1 MSHCFRF
8 IILFAIIAASAASFP
23 SQERASGPEGAA
35 VKGSLAELRDKHR
48 LWLIVRRGKVLDA
61 RGAEA
66 SVISEAYRAGNERS
80 NFPRTYNMIARKLNK
95 YMKEH
100 GSLSAARNL
109 SDAEFILFFNVLEI
123 RRPLGT
129 PYAYGELFV
138 ILNVKTGPR
147 ILWKTRNA
155 GQFVDD
161 AVGDFISELKAVRG
175 EK

>member
-1 MSHCFRF
+1 MSRSFAL
-8 IILFAIIAASAASFP
+8 IILFVMVMASAAP
-23 SQERASGPEGAA
+23 LQSQERDSGHRV
-35 VKGSLAELRDKHR
+35 VKGSLAELKGRPR
-48 LWLIVRRGKVLDA
+48 VWLIVRRGAVLDA

-66 SVISEAYRAGNERS
+66 SVISEVYREANARPA
-80 NFPRTYNMIARKLNK
+80 FPRTYNLIAKRLNK

-100 GSLSAARNL
+100 GSITAARNL
-109 SDAEFILFFNVLEI
+109 SDADFILFFNVLEI

-138 ILNVKTGPR
+138 ILNRKTEPR

-155 GQFVDD
+155 GKFVDD

>member
-1 MSHCFRF
+1 MSRGFAL
-8 IILFAIIAASAASFP
+8 IISFVVVMTGAGALQA
-23 SQERASGPEGAA
+23 QERDSEHVVA
-35 VKGSLAELRDKHR
+35 KGSLSELRGR
-48 LWLIVRRGKVLDA
+48 PRVWLIVRRGVVLDA
-61 RGAEA
+61 RGVEA
-66 SVISEAYRAGNERS
+66 SVITEVYREANPRPA
-80 NFPRTYNMIARKLNK
+80 FPRTYNMIARRLNK

-109 SDAEFILFFNVLEI
+109 SDADFILFFNVLEI

-138 ILNVKTGPR
+138 ILNRKAGPR
-147 ILWKTRNA
+147 ILWRTRNA
-155 GQFVDD
+155 GKFVDD